1 MAIKLGEELV
11 CSELATAC
19 RPTSRAWRGPRLPL
33 RQTFSPLTHSVKCT
47 KCCAGPALRLQGRAQ
62 VVNEQYEELVF
73 SEPAS
78 AFLDRVQAYQPGPA
92 LPTPAIAPYYLAFDP
107 AGDVRRLLRARN
119 HVASMAAAH
128 QRQLDQLA

>member
-1 MAIKLGEELV
+1 MQAYQPG
-11 CSELATAC
+11 LA
-19 RPTSRAWRGPRLPL
+19 RPTPTTASNFTFDPL
-33 RQTFSPLTHSVKCT
+33 NEVQQVLCGG
-47 KCCAGPALRLQGRAQ
+47 CAEAAGRMQ

-107 AGDVRRLLRARN
+107 VADVRRLLRARN

>member
-1 MAIKLGEELV
+1 MNIKLGKELV
-11 CSELATAC
+11 FSELATSC
-19 RPTSRAWRGPRLPL
+19 RFTSRAWRGPPPTAALD
-33 RQTFSPLTHSVKCT
+33 FSRSTHSVKCT
-47 KCCAGPALRLQGRAQ
+47 ECCAGHALRLQGRVQ

-107 AGDVRRLLRARN
+107 AADVRRLLRARN